1 MKKSRA
7 FSVVLLL
14 AVILTG
20 TLCLSAYF
28 QYNWL
33 NQLSE
38 AEEVRIR
45 TSVEN
50 TAHLLGDELN
60 QEMMSALFT
69 FVIPAPESR
78 KELTDKLSER
88 WIEWYATSA
97 HPGLVKHIY
106 WMEYND
112 SGEEKLYQ
120 YNQEDKRLER
130 IPEWTPVNGMYPEIE
145 TFFGEDVV
153 SPMPYTRQRPSSISG
168 LNEFPLIPFG
178 SGLRTSEDRL
188 FIVFDI
194 AYISTEW
201 MPELV
206 YRFFQNYEQGDYDI
220 LITNR
225 EAADHVVYASGP
237 DLEMHEDADVSLNVG
252 PPDPLYV
259 MRLFSRMTARPPQRF
274 RGGEGAQRA
283 DRGPRPGIMPLRIW
297 TLNITHKSGA
307 LETAVTKMHRRNLGI
322 SFLVLLVLGISVGLI
337 LLYTRRQQ
345 RLADQQVAF
354 VAGVSHDLKT
364 PIAVI
369 HAVGENLRD
378 GLVNEPEEMREYGTF
393 VVDQSRSLLSTLDQ
407 VLSFSGITLGGKQ
420 YAEESVDLNKVVQ
433 RTLSRIELELED
445 VELDLNLDASL
456 PDIKGDEEALT
467 SVVQNLVQN
476 AIKYSGEDP
485 QVSLATFVDKGALHL
500 TVKDTGRGIDSDDRP
515 YVFEPF
521 YRSAKVRASQI
532 RGNGLGLS
540 IVKNIVEAHKGTI
553 TFQSAP
559 NLGTTFHLT
568 FPSF

>member
-7 FSVVLLL
+7 FSVILLL
-14 AVILTG
+14 AVILTS
-20 TLCLSAYF
+20 TLCFSAYF

-120 YNQEDKRLER
+120 YNEVDTVLER
-130 IPEWTPVNGMYPEIE
+130 VKKWVPANGMYPEIE

-153 SPMPYTRQRPSSISG
+153 SPMPYTRQRPTSISG

-178 SGLRTSEDRL
+178 SGLRETEDRL
-188 FIVFDI
+188 FIVFDM
-194 AYISTEW
+194 AYISNEW

-237 DLEMHEDADVSLNVG
+237 NLEMHEDADVSLNVG

-259 MRLFSRMTARPPQRF
+259 MRLFSRMIARPPDRS
-274 RGGEGAQRA
+274 RRGEGARRGE
-283 DRGPRPGIMPLRIW
+283 RGPPPGLMPLRIW

-307 LETAVTKMHRRNLGI
+307 LETAVAKMHRRNLGI
-322 SFLVLLVLGISVGLI
+322 SFLVLMVLGISIGLI
-337 LLYTRRQQ
+337 LLYTRRKQ

-378 GLVNEPEEMREYGTF
+378 GLVNEPEEMHEYGTF

-407 VLSFSGITLGGKQ
+407 VLSFAGITLGGKQ
-420 YAEESVDLNKVVQ
+420 YTEQSVDLNKVVQ
-433 RTLSRIELELED
+433 RTLSRIELDLKD
-445 VELDLNLDASL
+445 VELDLDLDASL
-456 PDIKGDEEALT
+456 PGIKGDEEALT

-476 AIKYSGEDP
+476 AIKYSDEYP
-485 QVSLATFVDKGALHL
+485 QVSLATFVDQGALHL
-500 TVKDTGRGIDSDDRP
+500 TVKDTGRGIDVDDQP
-515 YVFEPF
+515 YVFDPF
-521 YRSAKVRASQI
+521 YRSAQVRASQI

-553 TFQSAP
+553 TFRSAP